1 MGGSPDKK
9 FGFVPEG
16 CKSAGCEKGTV
27 IKMKEY
33 FRYFKWLYIVLGA
46 TALLLLFLTAGH
58 WAVAGMFYQ
67 ERTNQS
73 CTTQERVF
81 DYGDVLTDQEEDKLR
96 KLIAKREAQTGCD
109 IILVTLQES
118 LKDYARGIEPWVS
131 YEEFV
136 RVYAEQFYEDNHFGY
151 DQPDGDGI
159 LLVDN
164 WYREDDGHIY
174 TWLCTTGK
182 VKDKYSDAAVDHI
195 LDNVYRYVERDPYR
209 AYKTYVNDFYHD
221 MLGIQVFHLYV
232 PDSAPWI
239 AGLIAAVI
247 FIICNRKSKKGT
259 KTTTAV
265 TYVAGAQPQF
275 RVKEDR
281 FLRKSVV
288 TRRIE
293 TGIGHGG
300 GGGGGGGG
308 SHGGGGHS
316 R

>member
-1 MGGSPDKK
+1 
-9 FGFVPEG
+9 
-16 CKSAGCEKGTV
+16 
-27 IKMKEY
+27 MKEY
-33 FRYFKWLYIVLGA
+33 FRYFKWLYIALGA
-46 TALLLLFLTAGH
+46 AALLLLFLTAGH
-58 WAVAGMFYQ
+58 WAVARIRYQ

-73 CTTQERVF
+73 CLTEERVF
-81 DYGDVLTDQEEDKLR
+81 DYGDVLTDQEEDRLR
-96 KLIAKREAQTGCD
+96 RLIAKREAQTGCD
-109 IILVTLQES
+109 IVLITLQES
-118 LKDYARGIEPWVS
+118 LKEYAREMEPGVG
-131 YEEFV
+131 YDEFV
-136 RVYAEQFYEDNHFGY
+136 RVYAEQFYEENHFGY
-151 DQPDGDGI
+151 DQPNGDGI

-182 VKDKYSDAAVDHI
+182 VKEKYSDAAVNHI
-195 LDNVYRYVERDPYR
+195 LDNVYRYVEHNPYR
-209 AYKTYVNDFYHD
+209 AYKTYINDFYHD

-232 PDSAPWI
+232 PNSVPWI
-239 AGLIAAVI
+239 IGLISAVI
-247 FIICNRKSKKGT
+247 FAICNGKSKKGAR
-259 KTTTAV
+259 TTTAV

-293 TGIGHGG
+293 TNKSNGG
-300 GGGGGGGG
+300 GGHSGGGGGGG